1 MKLTKQDLIEIIK
14 EEIEILVEDVG
25 MNLARYGNNQQNAFG
40 YLMALASRPDELG
53 EVLSYLEQHKNDT
66 DATMQNYI
74 KGIETARA
82 VLSHISPEE
91 YNK

>member
-25 MNLARYGNNQQNAFG
+25 MNLARHGNNQQNAFG
-40 YLMALASRPDELG
+40 YLMALANRPDELE

-66 DATMQNYI
+66 GATMQNYI

-82 VLSHISPEE
+82 VLSHI
-91 YNK
+91 NGRAQ